1 MRSIYF
7 GLSLIAVA
15 MFAIAIADPMPG
27 ISVASVEGDEEVDK
41 AVMDSWDPRLPNYCG
56 VSALAAVDSAIAT
69 NGYTKAACQS
79 IQTALYY
86 QCNANK
92 WTCFMGCQNCSEPII
107 ASYFY
112 YVPSMM
118 EASHGNWKIYM
129 FQGNR

>member
-1 MRSIYF
+1 MQAKYLA
-7 GLSLIAVA
+7 LSLIAIA
-15 MFAIAIADPMPG
+15 MFAVAIADPMPG
-27 ISVASVEGDEEVDK
+27 FSNRDNLEDDEVDK
-41 AVMDSWDPRLPNYCG
+41 AVMDAWDPRLPNYCG
-56 VSALAAVDSAIAT
+56 VSALAAVDSAISA
-69 NGYTKAACQS
+69 NGYTTAACQS

-92 WTCFMGCQNCSEPII
+92 WTCFMGCKNCSEPIV

-118 EASHGNWKIYM
+118 EATHGNWKIYM